1 MSYLSTTTRIRKN
14 LLIGGKRVTFSL
26 EAIVWD
32 TLTEICRRESL
43 HLDELCD
50 MAVTKSGDISMA
62 SALRILSLR
71 YFRALADARSTG
83 GQFESQLSRWMSEGA
98 RAAA

>member
-1 MSYLSTTTRIRKN
+1 MSDLPTTTRVRKN

-43 HLDELCD
+43 CLDELCD
-50 MAVTKSGDISMA
+50 MAVAKSGDISMA
-62 SALRILSLR
+62 SALRIVTLR
-71 YFRALADARSTG
+71 YFRALADAETAG
-83 GQFESQLSRWMSEGA
+83 GKFVNPLSRWMTEGT